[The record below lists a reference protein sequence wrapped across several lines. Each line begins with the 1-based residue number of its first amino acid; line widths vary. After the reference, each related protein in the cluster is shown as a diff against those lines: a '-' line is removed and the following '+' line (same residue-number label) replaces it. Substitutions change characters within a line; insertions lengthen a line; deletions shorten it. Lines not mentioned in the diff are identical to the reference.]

1 MTKQDL
7 RDFRNKTT
15 EVRQIEE
22 QIELLS
28 NLGPK
33 ISNFDKILVDSGRGG
48 SPVEQTVEKIIQ
60 LQERYEGILG
70 EYLTEKIRIEKAF
83 EVLTP
88 NERTALR
95 YYYFERLT
103 WEQAAER
110 MEKSTR
116 YILSLHKWALI
127 KLKNI

>member
-15 EVRQIEE
+15 EVRQLEE

-28 NLGPK
+28 NIGPK

-48 SPVEQTVEKIIQ
+48 SPVEQTVERLIYLK
-60 LQERYEGILG
+60 ERYGVLIA
-70 EYLTEKIRIEKAF
+70 EYLADRIRIEKAF
-83 EVLTP
+83 ELLTP
-88 NERTALR
+88 NERTAMR
-95 YYYFERLT
+95 YYYFDRLT
-103 WEQAAER
+103 WEEAAER
-110 MEKSTR
+110 MDKSTR

>member
-83 EVLTP
+83 EQLRTK
-88 NERTALR
+88 ER
-95 YYYFERLT
+95 
-103 WEQAAER
+103 
-110 MEKSTR
+110 
-116 YILSLHKWALI
+116 H
-127 KLKNI
+127 